1 MKETIDLLGKI
12 ITNILTA
19 LYEPFGFSLLLSFLA
34 PQKAK
39 INQNSEW
46 QEKSQEFGIEHAFV
60 LCYDTFCITEKKVG
74 CGFPIIKMPS
84 SITKE
89 GDAL

>member
-1 MKETIDLLGKI
+1 MAG
-12 ITNILTA
+12 
-19 LYEPFGFSLLLSFLA
+19 
-34 PQKAK
+34 
-39 INQNSEW
+39 
-46 QEKSQEFGIEHAFV
+46 KSQEFGIEHAFV